1 MKTSAK
7 ARLRNRS
14 IKGQLRS
21 AIRDLRAL
29 TSKEAALEK
38 YRNVSSLLDRAA
50 NAHVIHSRTAARNK
64 ARLAIHID
72 KLS

>member
-7 ARLRNRS
+7 ARIRNRS
-14 IKGQLRS
+14 LMGQLRS

-29 TSKEAALEK
+29 TSKETAEEK

-50 NAHVIHSRTAARNK
+50 LANVIHHRTAARNK
-64 ARLAIHID
+64 SRLAQHIA

>member
-1 MKTSAK
+1 MKTSAMS
-7 ARLRNRS
+7 RIRNRS
-14 IKGQLRS
+14 MKGQLRS

-50 NAHVIHSRTAARNK
+50 NARVIHRRTAARNK
-64 ARLAIHID
+64 SRLAD
-72 KLS
+72 YVAKLS

>member
-14 IKGQLRS
+14 LKGQLRS

-29 TSKEAALEK
+29 TSKDGAQEQ
-38 YRNVSSLLDRAA
+38 YRNVASLLDRAA
-50 NAHVIHSRTAARNK
+50 NAHVIHPRNAARNK
-64 ARLAIHID
+64 ARLAIHVS